1 MAKVEEAEMNLEEL
15 QKVVYNAGVV
25 GAGGAGF
32 PTHRKFSPNV
42 EQIVVN
48 AAECEP
54 LMMVDHHLLECH
66 LGEIIEALNVLCDA
80 MDAKEVLIGIKGK
93 NMHLLDEKIVKSLKG
108 TRVKVKEIP
117 DIYPAGDEVVL
128 TYETTGKII
137 PEGAI
142 PVMVGVMVINV
153 ETVYNIYKA
162 INKGEPVVNKYIT
175 IGGDVAED
183 ITVVAPIGMK
193 IKELLDAAGYG
204 NLAGKEVVNGGP
216 MMGKLVNLETDVVTK
231 TTKGLLIF
239 PKTHPVV
246 QRMKIPVNTAMKR
259 ASAACCNCTMCTDVC
274 PRYLLGYNLEVH
286 KTVRAA
292 SHGEVKN
299 TEAFLQNALCC
310 GCGVCSVIAC
320 QQGLF
325 PSKLSMEVKGNLG
338 KHGLR
343 RQNNIQ
349 PESVRKERASRL
361 VSSNKLIDRL
371 GIRKYVK
378 DTVKKVDT
386 VFSPGTIY
394 VELKQHVGKPAT
406 AVVKVGDKVKCNDVV
421 AVTAYE
427 DLGTSM
433 HSSINGTV
441 LEITDRFVIIGK

>member
-1 MAKVEEAEMNLEEL
+1 MNIAEL
-15 QKVVYNAGVV
+15 QNIIYNAGIV

-32 PTHRKFSPNV
+32 PTHRKLSDKV

-54 LMMVDHHLLECH
+54 LMMVDHYLLEH
-66 LGEIIEALNVLCDA
+66 HLRELGEALSVLCEA
-80 MDAKEVLIGIKGK
+80 MGAKEAIIGIKGK
-93 NMHLLDEKIVKSLKG
+93 NMHLLNETVVNTFKG
-108 TRVKVKEIP
+108 TPIKIKEIP

-162 INKGEPVVNKYIT
+162 VTKSEPVVEKYVT
-175 IGGDVAED
+175 IGGDVPSD
-183 ITVVAPIGMK
+183 ITVQVPVGMK
-193 IKELLDAAGYG
+193 IKDLLDSVGYG
-204 NLAGKEVVNGGP
+204 NLVGKSVVNGGP
-216 MMGKLVNLETDVVTK
+216 MMGKLVDIDTDVVTK

-239 PKTHPVV
+239 PQTHAVIR
-246 QRMKIPVNTAMKR
+246 RMQLPTDVAMKR
-259 ASAACCNCTMCTDVC
+259 ASAACCNCTMCTDIC

-292 SHGEVKN
+292 SHGEVQN
-299 TEAFLQNALCC
+299 AAAFLQNALCC

-320 QQGLF
+320 QQGLT
-325 PSKLSMEVKGNLG
+325 PSKLSMEIKASLG

-343 RQNNIQ
+343 RENNIA
-349 PESVRKERASRL
+349 PDKVRDVRASRL

-371 GIRKYVK
+371 GIRRYVK
-378 DTVKKVDT
+378 DSVEKLDTQFKPDKVYIAL
-386 VFSPGTIY
+386 S
-394 VELKQHVGKPAT
+394 QHVGKPST
-406 AVVKVGDKVKCNDVV
+406 PVVKVGDKVKRTDAV
-421 AVTAYE
+421 AVTDYA
-427 DLGTSM
+427 DLGTTM
-433 HSSINGTV
+433 HASIDGTV
-441 LEITDRFVIIGK
+441 KEITDKFIIIGR

>member
-1 MAKVEEAEMNLEEL
+1 MNLDEL
-15 QKVVYNAGVV
+15 QKLIYDAGIV

-32 PTHRKFSPNV
+32 PTHKKLSESV

-54 LMMVDHHLLECH
+54 LMMVDHHLLENH
-66 LGEIIEALNVLCDA
+66 LAELVETLKMLCEVMEAKDVI
-80 MDAKEVLIGIKGK
+80 IGIKGK
-93 NMHLLDEKIVKSLKG
+93 NMHLLDEKIVASLKG
-108 TRVKVKEIP
+108 TKVKIKEIP

-153 ETVYNIYKA
+153 ETVYNIYNAVNAGK
-162 INKGEPVVNKYIT
+162 PVIDKYIT
-175 IGGDVAED
+175 IGGDVPED

-193 IKELLDAAGYG
+193 IRDLLKSAGYG
-204 NLAGKEVVNGGP
+204 NLEGKAVVNGGP
-216 MMGKLVNLETDVVTK
+216 MMGKLVDLDNDVVTK

-239 PKTHPVV
+239 PVTHGVI
-246 QRMKIPVNTAMKR
+246 QRMKMPVGIAMKR
-259 ASAACCNCTMCTDVC
+259 ASAACCNCTMCTDMC

-292 SHGEVKN
+292 SHGEVKS

-310 GCGVCSVIAC
+310 GCGICSVVAC
-320 QQGLF
+320 QQGIL
-325 PSKLSMEVKGNLG
+325 PSKLSMEIKANLG
-338 KHGLR
+338 KFGLR
-343 RQNNIQ
+343 RDNNQ
-349 PESVRKERASRL
+349 APQKVREVRASRL
-361 VSSNKLIDRL
+361 ISSNKLIDRL

-378 DTVKKVDT
+378 ASVKKVDT
-386 VFSPGTIY
+386 VFTPDTIY
-394 VELKQHVGKPAT
+394 VQLSQHVGKPAT
-406 AVVKVGDKVKCNDVV
+406 ATVKVGDKVKRGEVV
-421 AVTAYE
+421 AITAYE

-433 HSSINGTV
+433 HASMDGV
-441 LEITDRFVIIGK
+441 VKDVTDRFVIIGK

>member
-1 MAKVEEAEMNLEEL
+1 MTIEEL
-15 QKVVYNAGVV
+15 QKIVYDAGIV

-32 PTHRKFSPNV
+32 PTHRKFSDKV

-54 LMMVDHHLLECH
+54 LMMVDHHLLEFH
-66 LGEIIEALNVLCDA
+66 LAEIVEALNVLCDT
-80 MDAKEVLIGIKGK
+80 MNAKEVLIGIKGK
-93 NMHLLDEKIVKSLKG
+93 NMHLLDEKVVRSLKG
-108 TRVKVKEIP
+108 TRVKIKEIP

-153 ETVYNIYKA
+153 ETVFNVYKA
-162 INKGEPVVNKYIT
+162 LKASVPVTEKYIT
-175 IGGDVAED
+175 IGGDVPED

-193 IKELLDAAGYG
+193 IKDLLTSVGYG
-204 NLAGKEVVNGGP
+204 NLEGKAVVNGGP
-216 MMGKLVNLETDVVTK
+216 MMGKLVDIENDTVTK

-239 PKTHPVV
+239 PTTHSII
-246 QRMKIPVNTAMKR
+246 QRMKQPVNVSMKR
-259 ASAACCNCTMCTDVC
+259 ASAACCNCTMCTDMC

-292 SHGEVKN
+292 SHGEVQN
-299 TEAFLQNALCC
+299 TESFLQNALCC

-325 PSKLSMEVKGNLG
+325 PSKLSMEIKGALG
-338 KHGLR
+338 KYGLR
-343 RQNNIQ
+343 RENNVQ
-349 PESVRKERASRL
+349 PDAVREVRASRL

-378 DTVKKVDT
+378 PSVKKIDT
-386 VFSPGTIY
+386 VFNPDTVYI
-394 VELKQHVGKPAT
+394 ELKQHVGKPAT
-406 AVVKVGDKVKCNDVV
+406 ATVKAGDKVKCGDVV
-421 AVTAYE
+421 ALTAYE
-427 DLGTSM
+427 DLGTVM
-433 HSSINGTV
+433 HASINGTV
-441 LEITDRFVIIGK
+441 KQVTDRFVIIGK

>member
-1 MAKVEEAEMNLEEL
+1 MNLAEL
-15 QKVVYNAGVV
+15 QKIVYEAGIV

-32 PTHRKFSPNV
+32 PTHKKFSESV

-66 LGEIIEALNVLCDA
+66 LSELVQTLNLLCD
-80 MDAKEVLIGIKGK
+80 MMNAKEAIIGIKGK
-93 NMHLLDEKIVKSLKG
+93 NMHLLDEKVVGSLEG

-162 INKGEPVVNKYIT
+162 VNKATPVIDKYIT
-175 IGGDVAED
+175 IGGDVKED
-183 ITVVAPIGMK
+183 ITVTAPVGMK
-193 IKELLDAAGYG
+193 IAELLKSAGYG
-204 NLAGKEVVNGGP
+204 DLDGKEVVNGGP

-239 PKTHPVV
+239 PKTHSVV
-246 QRMKIPVNTAMKR
+246 QRLKMPVGTAMKR
-259 ASAACCNCTMCTDVC
+259 ASAACCNCVMCTDMC
-274 PRYLLGYNLEVH
+274 PRYLLGYNLQVH

-292 SHGEVKN
+292 SHGEVKD

-310 GCGVCSVIAC
+310 GCGICSVIAC

-325 PSKLSMEVKGNLG
+325 PSKLSMEIKGALG

-349 PESVRKERASRL
+349 PESVRSVRAARL
-361 VSSNKLIDRL
+361 VSSSTLIDRL
-371 GIRKYVK
+371 GIRRFVK
-378 DTVKKVDT
+378 DSVRKVDT
-386 VFSPGTIY
+386 VFSPDTIY
-394 VELKQHVGKPAT
+394 VELKQHVGKTAE
-406 AVVKVGDKVKCNDVV
+406 AVVKKGDKVKRGQIV
-421 AVTAYE
+421 AATAYE
-427 DLGTSM
+427 DLGTCM
-433 HSSINGTV
+433 HTSIDGTV
-441 LEITDRFVIIGK
+441 KDITDRFVIIGK

>member
-1 MAKVEEAEMNLEEL
+1 MTIEEL
-15 QKVVYNAGVV
+15 QKIVYNAGIV

-32 PTHRKFSPNV
+32 PTHRKFSDKV

-54 LMMVDHHLLECH
+54 LMMVDHHLLEYH
-66 LGEIIEALNVLCDA
+66 LAEIAEALNVLCDA
-80 MDAKEVLIGIKGK
+80 MGAKEVLIGIKGK
-93 NMHLLDEKIVKSLKG
+93 NMHLLDETVVRSFRG
-108 TRVKVKEIP
+108 TRIKIKEIP
-117 DIYPAGDEVVL
+117 DVYPAGDEVML

-142 PVMVGVMVINV
+142 PIMVGVMVINV
-153 ETVYNIYKA
+153 ETVFNIYKA
-162 INKGEPVVNKYIT
+162 LNNAEPVTEKYIT
-175 IGGDVAED
+175 IGGDVSED
-183 ITVVAPIGMK
+183 ITVVAPMGMK
-193 IKELLDAAGYG
+193 IKDLLNSVGYG
-204 NLAGKEVVNGGP
+204 NLEGKSVVNGGP
-216 MMGKLVNLETDVVTK
+216 MMGALVDIENDVVTK

-239 PKTHPVV
+239 PTTHGVI
-246 QRMKIPVNTAMKR
+246 QRMKQPVGVSMKR
-259 ASAACCNCTMCTDVC
+259 ASAACCNCTMCTDLC

-325 PSKLSMEVKGNLG
+325 PSKLSMEIKGALG
-338 KHGLR
+338 KYGLR
-343 RQNNIQ
+343 RENNVQ
-349 PESVRKERASRL
+349 PEAVREVRASRL

-371 GIRKYVK
+371 GIRRYVKASVEKK
-378 DTVKKVDT
+378 DTVFTPDT
-386 VFSPGTIY
+386 VYIQ
-394 VELKQHVGKPAT
+394 LKQHVGKPAT
-406 AVVKVGDKVKCNDVV
+406 ATVKPGDKVKAGDVV
-421 AVTAYE
+421 ALTAYE
-427 DLGTSM
+427 DLGTVM

-441 LEITDRFVIIGK
+441 KEVTDRFVIIGK